1 MISMQRAGVAVASPA
16 VRVIPAGTI
25 PRHAEPVVER
35 GVAAGGAEGERVSR
49 GTLAP
54 PGGPRGECGL
64 CGGFGGEGGEENG
77 VAKLVEVGERDVERI
92 AGEEA
97 DGGLGV
103 HVLREE
109 LGDPAGLVENA
120 GDVER
125 KEPQRVGRV
134 VAAAADE
141 IGAGAV
147 GERDQPGV
155 ADEVAGVEGKVAEDV
170 AAVDEVR
177 AKGREAAAE
186 REEVE
191 VPAPGSEVE
200 RREVLGV
207 ENVHRVVVP
216 GLRRKSVVKVGDVL
230 LHFGQLLAES
240 VGGNAVEEI
249 QPAGD

>member
-54 PGGPRGECGL
+54 PGGPRGERGL
-64 CGGFGGEGGEENG
+64 CGGFGGKGGEENG

-147 GERDQPGV
+147 GLAVRRGKKRDERDQPGV

-216 GLRRKSVVKVGDVL
+216 GLRRNWG
-230 LHFGQLLAES
+230 
-240 VGGNAVEEI
+240 
-249 QPAGD
+249 